1 MRRLQKDEFY
11 KDRSL
16 LRESDSAFRQHKANK
31 AYIKDLSLRHK
42 VSIEWDMNQESID
55 DRICVLRIDEL
66 AVIIDVEELQRA
78 VRFV

>member
-1 MRRLQKDEFY
+1 MRRAQKDEFY

-16 LRESDSAFRQHKANK
+16 LRETESAFEQHKASK
-31 AYIKDLSLRHK
+31 AYVKDLSLKHK

-55 DRICVLRIDEL
+55 ERICILRIDDI
-66 AVIIDVEELQRA
+66 AVIIDVEELQKA